1 MLPGKLA
8 FSCTVCMNTNSHW
21 IFSCYAFFVGKEE
34 ILNCTGFLGY
44 YMQEDASLYWLI
56 NQTFPEQCTG
66 IPENEPS
73 ICEEEFKKLQ

>member
-1 MLPGKLA
+1 MLLLTR
-8 FSCTVCMNTNSHW
+8 SSHVML
-21 IFSCYAFFVGKEE
+21 CLGKEE

-56 NQTFPEQCTG
+56 NQTFPEKCLG

-73 ICEEEFKKLQ
+73 ICEEEFKNLQ